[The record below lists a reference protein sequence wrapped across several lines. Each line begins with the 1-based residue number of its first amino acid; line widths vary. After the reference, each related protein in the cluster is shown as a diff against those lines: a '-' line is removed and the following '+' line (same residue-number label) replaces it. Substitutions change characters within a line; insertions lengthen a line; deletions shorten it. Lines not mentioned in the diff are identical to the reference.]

1 MSIFDALLTHT
12 YTRTPV
18 TEGSEDSWGVK
29 DDSPGNATTG
39 VVCFYNPSE
48 TLRLNEQGS
57 VTLRG
62 PVLLVKSDDPL
73 NVGDRVSTVACGGST
88 VEAGPLTVDVVDALT
103 LDAGVEIKRAR
114 LRRAVPR

>member
-18 TEGSEDSWGVK
+18 TEGTADAWGVK
-29 DDSPGNATTG
+29 DDTPGNATTG

-48 TLRLNEQGS
+48 TLRLNEQGA

-62 PVLLVKSDDPL
+62 PVLLIGADDPL
-73 NVGDRVSTVACGGST
+73 DVGDRVSAVACGGST
-88 VEAGPLTVDVVDALT
+88 VEAGPLTVDALDALT
-103 LDAGVEIKRAR
+103 LSAGVEIKRAR
-114 LRRAVPR
+114 LRRAVPQ